1 MANKIAFVP
10 LLSKVQEYIST
21 NYAAS
26 LSDSRK
32 FGQLKPY
39 IEKYLRDNGYAVE
52 GTVLIV
58 PVLLRTWM
66 TFCRATL
73 QELCLQ
79 TRSSLL
85 CSTRHQLTACV

>member
-26 LSDSRK
+26 LSDNRK

-52 GTVLIV
+52 G
-58 PVLLRTWM
+58 M
-66 TFCRATL
+66 TTN
-73 QELCLQ
+73 ELADKLYCEM
-79 TRSSLL
+79 
-85 CSTRHQLTACV
+85 AE